1 MSYTV
6 LPANSFSEPHSKP
19 PWSQAMITLLENE
32 FDSSKSSR
40 STTTF
45 DEVLSSLITKTLN
58 LTNSSQLAM
67 FWTNYLSTIRQND
80 LPVSFRAVLN
90 YKGKRK
96 SSGEWASTQ
105 VSGSN
110 LKLSATPET
119 KHEGEVT
126 ESSSGGKKNISEIL
140 SLRDHS
146 MHMMDELPQITRDN
160 VSPCKL
166 FAKKRLGYD
175 LLTSMNPKLSN
186 RVPVPE
192 KDQNELDVASSGCSR
207 SEFLLQLVQPKLV
220 CLQKKLESVPHV
232 KPDSSRKPIPLTSN
246 QEGQQLKHQKTELNS
261 KVLDFKTRRP
271 DYLKVGPG
279 IRGQRAT
286 NMLRKVVLQKS
297 LTQNFGQSQANT
309 SSMDLVHDR
318 FEDPFEC
325 YDDLAL
331 FDAYDQQAQENS
343 NMTMCQTVP
352 VEPPRTFSAKKVASS
367 ENKENYTPLK
377 YPHRP
382 SQKLA
387 SGASSEKNPFTQC
400 LQNSDSRIAQLPQI
414 PAGLFAN
421 NLNLNRDANIGT
433 PSPIKKK
440 AAQAQGTVFGACLK
454 NIQGDS
460 DVLAWATP
468 KKETCRSSV
477 KKSRRPSMGHH
488 DAENEDPALSGLLLN
503 HSNWPRSVA
512 STLKNPF
519 QE

>member
-1 MSYTV
+1 MSYTT
-6 LPANSFSEPHSKP
+6 LPASSFSEPYSKP
-19 PWSQAMITLLENE
+19 PWSEAMITLLENE

-40 STTTF
+40 STSTF
-45 DEVLSSLITKTLN
+45 DEGLSSLITKTLN

-90 YKGKRK
+90 HTSKRK
-96 SSGEWASTQ
+96 LSGEWTTTQ

-110 LKLSATPET
+110 PKLSATPET

-126 ESSSGGKKNISEIL
+126 ESSSGEKKNISEIL

-146 MHMMDELPQITRDN
+146 THMVDELPHVAREN
-160 VSPCKL
+160 ASPCKL

-175 LLTSMNPKLSN
+175 LWTSMNPKLSS

-192 KDQNELDVASSGCSR
+192 KEQNELDVASSGCSR

-232 KPDSSRKPIPLTSN
+232 KPDSSRKPMTPTNN
-246 QEGQQLKHQKTELNS
+246 QEGPQLKHQKSELNS

-318 FEDPFEC
+318 FDDPFEC

-343 NMTMCQTVP
+343 NMTMYQTVP
-352 VEPPRTFSAKKVASS
+352 IEPPRTFSAKKVASS

-377 YPHRP
+377 YAHRP
-382 SQKLA
+382 AQKLA
-387 SGASSEKNPFTQC
+387 SGASSEKNPFSQC
-400 LQNSDSRIAQLPQI
+400 PQNNESRITPLPQI

-421 NLNLNRDANIGT
+421 NLNLNKDTNLAT

-468 KKETCRSSV
+468 KKETCKSSA
-477 KKSRRPSMGHH
+477 KKSRRPSVGHH
-488 DAENEDPALSGLLLN
+488 DTENEDPALSRLPQN
-503 HSNWPRSVA
+503 HCNWPRSVA